1 SYNISVILGYL
12 DNDFQHTQDLQSR
25 VLELRR
31 RKEKSLDSNNSF
43 LGEYECSSLA
53 PVREERRDEKEVIGS
68 LETRSNNIAQ
78 SGMNMG
84 QDRQLQMVGGN
95 GGNQFRHTDV
105 SNQVRQNAIQNLSI
119 QNVRN
124 QNGLIVI
131 PRIANSNVNLNG
143 NENVVAAR
151 AEGNCNGN
159 NGNQISYYNY
169 KGSDSVAD
177 SSKGRSMNTTST

>member
-1 SYNISVILGYL
+1 
-12 DNDFQHTQDLQSR
+12 
-25 VLELRR
+25 
-31 RKEKSLDSNNSF
+31 
-43 LGEYECSSLA
+43 
-53 PVREERRDEKEVIGS
+53 
-68 LETRSNNIAQ
+68 
-78 SGMNMG
+78 MNMG

-159 NGNQISYYNY
+159 NAFDQMAATRDIDEIKEINANCILMENLQ
-169 KGSDSVAD
+169 
-177 SSKGRSMNTTST
+177 